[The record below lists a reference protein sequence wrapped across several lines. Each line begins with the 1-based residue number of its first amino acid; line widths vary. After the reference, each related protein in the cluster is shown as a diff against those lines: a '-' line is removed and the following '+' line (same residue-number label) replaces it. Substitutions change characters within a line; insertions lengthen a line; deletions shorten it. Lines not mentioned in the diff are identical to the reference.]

1 MTQPAVKQKI
11 QPQYATEQ
19 HVDAME
25 ARITS
30 HVDNRFTT
38 LVEHID
44 RRFNA
49 QEESQRSHFLSFF
62 MNQKNILTVTLWLVP
77 ISLIIL
83 LSYGAWFYLE
93 GFAFFKQ
100 SAIDTT
106 LDIIERTGHET
117 N

>member
-1 MTQPAVKQKI
+1 MTPKAVKHI
-11 QPQYATEQ
+11 TPQYATEQ

-62 MNQKNILTVTLWLVP
+62 MNQKNILTVTLWLIP
-77 ISLIIL
+77 ISLVIL
-83 LSYGAWFYLE
+83 LFYGAWFYLE

-100 SAIDTT
+100 SAIDTAF
-106 LDIIERTGHET
+106 DIIERTNYET
-117 N
+117 E